1 MLLMNTV
8 TVVAAVAIWALCV
21 YLMWK
26 GWRRRTRFQ
35 EGAVGDLHPVPT
47 KLPRPSVDETSGLY
61 VGSSL
66 AGNWQA
72 RVAAHGLGVRAVA
85 ALTGYRQGVLLER
98 KGAEPLW
105 IPRAA
110 IVSVRTDRRLAGK
123 VMTRDGLL
131 VIRWRTAGTGDEV
144 VEIDTG
150 FRGDDKTV
158 YRRWLAE
165 FGTEDSGSED
175 SGPAAGRT
183 GPGAAPRDGAGS
195 GGDRQS
201 SGSDSAGRDTTRKD
215 HK

>member
-1 MLLMNTV
+1 MLLLNTV

-26 GWRRRTRFQ
+26 GWRRRVRFQ
-35 EGAVGDLHPVPT
+35 EGAVGELHPVPKT
-47 KLPRPSVDETSGLY
+47 LSRPTVDETSGLY

-72 RVAAHGLGVRAVA
+72 RVAAQGLGARALA

-98 KGAEPLW
+98 KDAEPLW
-105 IPRAA
+105 IPRTA

-131 VIRWRTAGTGDEV
+131 VIRWRTDGTGEDV

-150 FRGDDKTV
+150 FRGDDKSV

-165 FGTEDSGSED
+165 FGT
-175 SGPAAGRT
+175 
-183 GPGAAPRDGAGS
+183 GAAEPEDAAPGS
-195 GGDRQS
+195 GGTGGSAPGGTESGGNRQS